1 MKRFLLSTILI
12 FSLCLAVFFTASRPF
27 VKEGAVAEAGVMDFR
42 GTDFASSVYAL
53 AGQWEFYY
61 GEMYTP
67 GDFRSGPMEGGETI
81 DLPGP
86 WLKKGY
92 PRLGYATYR
101 LTVLTDAQEPL
112 LLYVPEIMSSSTIW
126 VNGKELFR
134 AGQVGASPEES
145 ITGVR
150 NDILVF
156 PSVGGTTEL
165 VIQAANYRM
174 NGSGLFYPMLIGRDT
189 VLLHH
194 VFWQRIAAAAV
205 LGGILLIGIYHLFL
219 FFFRR
224 KERIYL
230 IFSLTCLMAVLR
242 LGMESNGL
250 VQYFRPEGIGFVLS
264 RVFLLLFTL
273 HSLAIC
279 LFMLQVFSIRPG
291 RGLRLVYT
299 AGFAVP
305 IIGICLLPYATAV
318 AVMFLVLIPYCVSVV
333 LSVKSGRIGRDPYR
347 LLYLV
352 SMVTFMVYGPVT
364 KTVLE
369 GELYVPGIVP
379 NLFLILSQCVML
391 SRDYALARSEV
402 ERVNENLEHLVEQRT
417 AQLHRANQ
425 QLAASQT
432 ALREMIANISHD
444 LKTPLTVLNNY
455 LELLGDEGTEASEQ
469 ERAEYLG
476 IAYHKNL
483 DLQRLIHN
491 LFEVTRLEGG
501 TAVYHIER
509 VSARKLIR
517 EAEQKYGDMVRDKGI
532 AFLAEAGEDLT
543 LEIDANKIWSVL
555 DNLIYNAL
563 RHTPGGGSISVDIQ
577 GDGDTVRIQVKDTGE
592 GIAPEHIPHIFER
605 FYKVSPERGEKDG
618 SSGLGLYI
626 VSTITKAMGGSV
638 EAESV
643 PGEGTVFIL
652 TFQGH

>member
-1 MKRFLLSTILI
+1 
-12 FSLCLAVFFTASRPF
+12 
-27 VKEGAVAEAGVMDFR
+27 MDFT
-42 GTDFASSVYAL
+42 GTDFSSSVYAL
-53 AGQWEFYY
+53 SGQWEFYY
-61 GEMYTP
+61 GKMYTP
-67 GDFRSGPMEGGETI
+67 EDFLSGIPKGGETI
-81 DLPGP
+81 ELPVP
-86 WLKKGY
+86 WLKIGY

-101 LTVLTDAQEPL
+101 LTVRTDAEEAL
-112 LLYVPEIMSSSTIW
+112 LLYIPEIMSSSTVW
-126 VNGKELFR
+126 ANGREIFR
-134 AGQVGASPEES
+134 AGKAGASMEES

-156 PSVGGTTEL
+156 PSGGTTEL

-174 NGSGLFYPMLIGRDT
+174 NGSGLFYPVLIGRDA

-194 VFWQRIAAAAV
+194 VFWQRIAVAAV
-205 LGGILLIGIYHLFL
+205 LGGILMIGIYHLFL
-219 FFFRR
+219 YFFRHT
-224 KERIYL
+224 ERIYL
-230 IFSLTCLMAVLR
+230 IFSLTCLVTVLR

-250 VQYFRPEGIGFVLS
+250 VQYFRPEGIGVVLS

-273 HSLAIC
+273 HSLSIC
-279 LFMLQVFSIRPG
+279 LFMLQVFSIRPV
-291 RGLRLVYT
+291 RLLRLVYT
-299 AGFAVP
+299 AGFAIP
-305 IIGICLLPYATAV
+305 ILGVCLLPYATAV
-318 AVMFLVLIPYCVSVV
+318 SVMFLVLIPYCCSVV

-347 LLYLV
+347 LLYLG
-352 SMVTFMVYGPVT
+352 SMVTFMIYGPLT
-364 KTVLE
+364 KTILE

-417 AQLHRANQ
+417 AQLNRANR
-425 QLAASQT
+425 QLSASQT

-455 LELLGDEGTEASEQ
+455 LELLGDDSTVVSDQ

-501 TAVYHIER
+501 TAVYRLEP
-509 VSARKLIR
+509 VSARKLIG
-517 EAEQKYGDMVRDKGI
+517 EAEQKYGYLVRDKGLT
-532 AFLAEAGEDLT
+532 FLAEAEEDLT
-543 LEIDANKIWSVL
+543 LEIDAVKIWSVL

-563 RHTPGGGSISVDIQ
+563 RHTPEGGSIGISIR
-577 GDGDTVRIQVKDTGE
+577 GYEETVRIQVKDTGE
-592 GIAPEHIPHIFER
+592 GIAAEHLPHIFER
-605 FYKVSPERGEKDG
+605 FYKVSMERGEKDG

-626 VSTITKAMGGSV
+626 VRTMTRAMGGSV

-643 PGEGTVFIL
+643 LGEGTVFVL
-652 TFQGH
+652 TFKAVNQNGPFLIKEESE